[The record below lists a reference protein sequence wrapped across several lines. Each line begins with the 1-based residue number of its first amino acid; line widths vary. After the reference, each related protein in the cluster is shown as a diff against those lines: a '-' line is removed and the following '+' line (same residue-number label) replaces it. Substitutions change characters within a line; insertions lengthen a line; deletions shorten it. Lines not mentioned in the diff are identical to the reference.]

1 MVHEVHSWYYNHI
14 FSLSIAEKF
23 MVDTLQ
29 GCPDTFITTVNKY
42 SLSYL

>member
-1 MVHEVHSWYYNHI
+1 MKFIHGTTI
-14 FSLSIAEKF
+14 TFSHSIAEKF